1 MNDLAPTVPAPLA
14 PTDTEPRIV
23 YDMPA
28 HEYHAVNAISAS
40 LLKRLYISFP
50 KKVRECP
57 FEATEA
63 MDQGTAFH
71 AYLLDR
77 DFHSRF
83 FVMPDKQE
91 DWRYA
96 PGRAEKAKHKEIRAL
111 NLNKQ
116 AITAYTMQ
124 CIEGAMNEF
133 RSHPFGADI
142 AGRIASKD
150 AKTEVSLFWSEERED
165 APPFPCKARIDIL
178 DPVVFRTT
186 EGPAEWTKHIIRDPK
201 TTRNAH
207 PKKFMW
213 DVRPTKDG
221 LNYWMQAGWY
231 YRGAK
236 KCGLDV
242 CGVEFI
248 AIELDKPHGI
258 TFHGM
263 DESELDSIQAEILRL
278 ACSWQKCVDENRF
291 GNYPAVRHMIAIGDN
306 E

>member
-1 MNDLAPTVPAPLA
+1 MSNELSKSEPRSLLELP
-14 PTDTEPRIV
+14 EQPRIV

-28 HEYHAVNAISAS
+28 DEYHAASAVSAS
-40 LLKRLYISFP
+40 LLKRLYTSFP
-50 KKVRECP
+50 KKIYECP

-63 MDQGTAFH
+63 MDNGTAFH
-71 AYLLDR
+71 SYLLDR

-83 FVMPDKQE
+83 FVMPDKEE

-96 PGRAEKAKHKEIRAL
+96 PGKIEKAKHEAVRAA

-116 AITAYTMQ
+116 AITSYTMQ
-124 CIEGAMNEF
+124 CIEGAYNEF
-133 RSHPFGADI
+133 RSHPFGAEI
-142 AGRIASKD
+142 AGRIASKV
-150 AKTEVSLFWSEERED
+150 AKTEVSLFWMEDRED
-165 APPFPCKARIDIL
+165 GDPFPCKARIDIL
-178 DPVVFRTT
+178 DP
-186 EGPAEWTKHIIRDPK
+186 GPAFPAPFRYLIRDPK

-207 PKKFMW
+207 PLKFMW

-221 LNYWMQAGWY
+221 LNYWIQAGWY

-242 CGVEFI
+242 AGVEFI
-248 AIELDKPHGI
+248 AIELEKSHGI

-263 DESELDSIQAEILRL
+263 DEAELESAQPDILRL
-278 ACSWQKCVDENRF
+278 AHQWQRCVDNNVY

>member
-1 MNDLAPTVPAPLA
+1 MPNELTKP
-14 PTDTEPRIV
+14 EPRSIAEATIE

-28 HEYHAVNAISAS
+28 EKYHAVQAVSAS
-40 LLKRLYISFP
+40 LLKRLYVSFP
-50 KKVRECP
+50 KKIHECP
-57 FEATEA
+57 FESTEA
-63 MDQGTAFH
+63 MDNGTAFH
-71 AYLLDR
+71 SYLLDR

-96 PGRAEKAKHKEIRAL
+96 PGKIEKAQHEAVRAA

-116 AITAYTMQ
+116 AISSYTMQ
-124 CIEGAMNEF
+124 CIEGAYNEF
-133 RSHPFGADI
+133 RSHPFGAEI
-142 AGRIASKD
+142 AGRIASKF
-150 AKTEVSLFWSEERED
+150 AKTEVSMFWFEERED
-165 APPFPCKARIDIL
+165 GESFPCKARIDIL
-178 DPVVFRTT
+178 DTTGVFGADGLQRYL
-186 EGPAEWTKHIIRDPK
+186 IRDPK

-207 PKKFMW
+207 PLKFMW

-221 LNYWMQAGWY
+221 LNYWIQAAWY

-242 CGVEFI
+242 AGVEFI
-248 AIELDKPHGI
+248 AIELEKSYGI

-263 DESELDSIQAEILRL
+263 DEAELESAQGDVLRL
-278 ACSWQKCVDENRF
+278 AHRWQECVDSGVY